1 MRKNAWRSVAL
12 PRCAMRFSDNMPTA
26 LDPLLILDT
35 GEIALEGE
43 FLWGSNYTLL
53 VTVDCGDEQVK
64 AVYKPTRGV
73 RPLWDFDA
81 PTLARREVLAYIVS
95 EALGWELV
103 PPTVFRMTGPLG
115 PGSLQLYVDHD
126 PEYHYFN
133 FSREDRERLRPAAV
147 FDVLINNAD
156 RKGGHFILDADR
168 HIWLI
173 DHGICFHEEPK
184 LRTVLWDFAGEPI
197 PEDLAAGVAAFEGS
211 LTADTSTSRAIRT
224 QLSGREY
231 DALGRR
237 ASRLLTGKVFP
248 LPPRDARPYPWP
260 LV

>member
-1 MRKNAWRSVAL
+1 ME
-12 PRCAMRFSDNMPTA
+12 
-26 LDPLLILDT
+26 PLNILNT

-53 VTVDCGDEQVK
+53 VTVDCGDERIK

-81 PTLARREVLAYIVS
+81 DSLARREVLAYIVS
-95 EALGWELV
+95 EELGWRLV
-103 PPTVFRMTGPLG
+103 PPTVFRKTGPLG
-115 PGSLQLYVDHD
+115 PGSLQLFVEHD
-126 PEYHYFN
+126 PEYHFFN
-133 FSREDRERLRPAAV
+133 FTAEDRMRLRPSAV

-156 RKGGHFILDADR
+156 RKGGHFLLDDQQ

-184 LRTVLWDFAGEPI
+184 LRTVLWDFAGEAI
-197 PEDLAAGVAAFEGS
+197 PDDLTAGMAAFEQTLANDTPGS
-211 LTADTSTSRAIRT
+211 RKIRAFLTAGEYEALSRRAGR
-224 QLSGREY
+224 LASGR
-231 DALGRR
+231 
-237 ASRLLTGKVFP
+237 VFP
-248 LPPRDARPYPWP
+248 QPPRDTRPYPWP